1 MPVLFFPFSLLGSG
15 CWGQSFFVLGSVPIA
30 KRTDP
35 SNKRDRPQHK
45 KGPTPATK
53 GTDPSN
59 KRDRPQHKKG
69 PTPTQKGTDPN
80 TKRDRPQTKKGPTP
94 TQKGTDPNTKR
105 DRPQQQKGPTPTQKV
120 TDPNN
125 KRDRPPANTPQHEKV
140 LPNLQQHYSLLS
152 IKFIILLFNF
162 ICIIYS
168 ELIDEVKI
176 RITNP
181 IIKSVENI
189 LILYPI

>member
-1 MPVLFFPFSLLGSG
+1 MCQFSFFPFP
-15 CWGQSFFVLGSVPIA
+15 CWGWSLGSVLFYVGV
-30 KRTDP
+30 DP
-35 SNKRDRPQHK
+35 NSKRDRPQHK

-53 GTDPSN
+53 GTDP
-59 KRDRPQHKKG
+59 
-69 PTPTQKGTDPN
+69 
-80 TKRDRPQTKKGPTP
+80 
-94 TQKGTDPNTKR
+94 NTKR
-105 DRPQQQKGPTPTQKV
+105 DRPQQQKGPTPATKG
-120 TDPNN
+120 TDP
-125 KRDRPPANTPQHEKV
+125 KQTPPQHEKV

-189 LILYPI
+189 IILYPI

>member
-1 MPVLFFPFSLLGSG
+1 MPVLFFPFSLLGWS
-15 CWGQSFFVLGSVPIA
+15 LGSVLFYVGV
-30 KRTDP
+30 DP
-35 SNKRDRPQHK
+35 NSKKDRPQQQ
-45 KGPTPATK
+45 KGPTPIQK
-53 GTDPSN
+53 GTDPN
-59 KRDRPQHKKG
+59 TKRDRPQHKKG
-69 PTPTQKGTDPN
+69 PTPT
-80 TKRDRPQTKKGPTP
+80 
-94 TQKGTDPNTKR
+94 
-105 DRPQQQKGPTPTQKV
+105 
-120 TDPNN
+120 
-125 KRDRPPANTPQHEKV
+125 NTPKHEKV
-140 LPNLQQHYSLLS
+140 PPNLQQHYSLLS